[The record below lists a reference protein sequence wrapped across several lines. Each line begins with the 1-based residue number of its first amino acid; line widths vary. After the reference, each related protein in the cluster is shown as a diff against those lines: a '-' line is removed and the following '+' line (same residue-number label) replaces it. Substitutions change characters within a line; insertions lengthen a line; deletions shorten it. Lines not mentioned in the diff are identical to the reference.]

1 MRFAGSSRS
10 WFWGPAASDGIPYAQ
25 AVGDGRG
32 SSALQACVRWL
43 ARTFPEAPLRVQ
55 RRGRGGLLVPVDDH
69 PLARLVA
76 NPNPAYAGPLL
87 WSATIA
93 DWMLCGNAYWYKARN
108 DAGGV
113 AQLWWLPAASVEPKW
128 PEGPDTTTYV
138 SHYEYRP
145 GRDVLRLAPADVVHY
160 RYGLDPDNPRKGLSP
175 VAALLRELFT
185 DEEAAAYTAQLL
197 RNLAVPG
204 AIINYE
210 QGAPTTKE
218 QALQIKADYESSF
231 RGSNRGRVLL
241 LTGKTRIDRMSFS
254 PQELDLKALRRVPEE
269 RVTAVLGIPAVVAG
283 LGAGLERSTVAHF
296 KEAREAAYESNVSPT
311 QRLRAA
317 EIQMQLLPDLG
328 DEKTQLVD
336 FDNGLVRVL
345 QDDQD
350 ALYRRLDVA
359 VQGGWIT
366 VNEARE
372 AVALDP
378 LPDGDVL
385 YVMNTNT
392 PTAPDEII
400 PPDAPAEVAPPLAE
414 PAPFRALPP
423 PRRHRPAAQK
433 STRSTHRG
441 IARIRA
447 RYLAPMTADVHA
459 HFARQQAALL
469 ARLGQ
474 DQKEVRRL
482 PDAEEQGLT
491 AILETWYAR
500 VLRSVQALAED
511 EIGSAFDLPNEAARA
526 YLSLAGANVQGITD
540 TTRAALQDALVA
552 GQTAGEGV
560 DQLAAR
566 IRDLPAFGQAR
577 ARMVARTE
585 LGYATQYAAVDSY
598 RASGL
603 VTHVDVLDGDQD
615 GPCAAANGARWTLE
629 HARAHPLEHPNCVR
643 AFAPV
648 VGESEAVA

>member
-1 MRFAGSSRS
+1 MRFAGASRS
-10 WFWGPAASDGIPYAQ
+10 WFWGPAAADGIPYAQ
-25 AVGDGRG
+25 TVGDGRG

-69 PLARLVA
+69 PLSRLVA
-76 NPNPAYAGPLL
+76 NPNPAYAGSLL

-175 VAALLRELFT
+175 VGALLRELFT

-204 AIINYE
+204 AVLAYE
-210 QGAPTTKE
+210 KDGPLTQDGYDLA
-218 QALQIKADYESSF
+218 KAKFEASF
-231 RGSNRGRVLL
+231 SGGNRGRVFV
-241 LTGKTRIDRMSFS
+241 TGGKTTITRMSFS

-283 LGAGLERSTVAHF
+283 LGAGLDRSTFANF
-296 KEAREAAYESNVSPT
+296 KEAREAAYESNVIPT
-311 QRLRAA
+311 QRLLAA
-317 EIQMQLLPDLG
+317 EIQTQLLPDLG
-328 DEKTQLVD
+328 DEKTQVVS

-385 YVMNTNT
+385 YVTNT
-392 PTAPDEII
+392 KTPTDPAEII
-400 PPDAPAEVAPPLAE
+400 PPEAPPAEVPAIGE
-414 PAPFRALPP
+414 PAPLRALPP
-423 PRRHRPAAQK
+423 PKRRRPADQK

-459 HFARQQAALL
+459 HLLAQQSALL
-469 ARLGQ
+469 RRLGAGE
-474 DQKEVRRL
+474 KEIRRL
-482 PDAEEQGLT
+482 PDPEEQGLT

-511 EIGSAFDLPNEAARA
+511 EIGAAFDLPNEAARA
-526 YLSLAGANVQGITD
+526 YLQLAGANVQGITD
-540 TTRAALQDALVA
+540 TTRAALAEALVA

-560 DQLAAR
+560 EQLAAR

-577 ARMVARTE
+577 ARMIARTE

-603 VTHVDVLDGDQD
+603 VTHVEVLDGDHD
-615 GPCAAANGARWTLE
+615 GACAAANGSRWTLE

-648 VGESEAVA
+648 IGEAVA